1 MRIREKEV
9 RRYLDGVPIKTRI
22 LTGNHLTQEYW
33 MKEDSD
39 SGESK
44 ARISVFSSRTMKTYR
59 FVFKFTLKTGE
70 FYLSVLDTKGK
81 LICVCD
87 VGDGWTNPCNFWKSE
102 VGFDKNLV
110 TYKFY
115 MKEFI
120 VKVTNKNLDTTENT
134 HSVEITMQKCA

>member
-44 ARISVFSSRTMKTYR
+44 ARISVFSMTNTWMK
-59 FVFKFTLKTGE
+59 
-70 FYLSVLDTKGK
+70 
-81 LICVCD
+81 
-87 VGDGWTNPCNFWKSE
+87 
-102 VGFDKNLV
+102 
-110 TYKFY
+110 
-115 MKEFI
+115 
-120 VKVTNKNLDTTENT
+120 
-134 HSVEITMQKCA
+134 